1 MIWLLSG
8 TALVSIL
15 ISALCAASETATFAI
30 GTSRLRTMEEEGFRG
45 ADALADV
52 RGRAEQTRATL
63 LFLNTLFNAVTV
75 GTSVLLGHA
84 LWDTSGGVLGLLA
97 GYLAV
102 LIFSQGI
109 PRLLASRRPIRF
121 ALVAAPVLLAVGNGL
136 AAVTKPVRRFV
147 VGMIRTNGADGSS
160 QEERDVRELTQ
171 LGRKRDWSGKTNTC
185 WSSARSAWTN

>member
-75 GTSVLLGHA
+75 GTCAPACPS
-84 LWDTSGGVLGLLA
+84 SA
-97 GYLAV
+97 G
-102 LIFSQGI
+102 
-109 PRLLASRRPIRF
+109 SRSR
-121 ALVAAPVLLAVGNGL
+121 
-136 AAVTKPVRRFV
+136 
-147 VGMIRTNGADGSS
+147 
-160 QEERDVRELTQ
+160 
-171 LGRKRDWSGKTNTC
+171 
-185 WSSARSAWTN
+185 ARSARGSRMRVPVRSRS